1 MKKRIMCVIVIL
13 TIIPSLSAC
22 QGGDVSK
29 SGSQG
34 NQELFPSPEISEDT
48 TLEAGQNLLSATDEI
63 IKLEK
68 GLSLTQYTDDY
79 MLDTF
84 LVNGGAKSDR
94 DVLDFLMNN
103 LLISEGIVFS
113 VPGFGCSTIS
123 VPSGDGEGYYFGRNF
138 DWNKCNALIMVSHPQ
153 NGYASISTVNTDFI
167 KQAAGILITDDI
179 LKTAAIYAPLDGMNE
194 KGLCASVNMIQDSD
208 TIDQNTDKPDI
219 TTTTAIRLLLDKAA
233 TVDEAIELL
242 ESYDMHASFGYMVHF
257 AIADN
262 TGKSVA
268 VEYIGNKMSVI
279 ETPIVT
285 NFYLTE
291 GDKFGYGTSQSHTR
305 FERLEQKLKE
315 MPSMSAENVRD
326 ALSSVSKGNFG
337 EFESTEWSVVFNQ
350 EMKIAS
356 YYHREDYTQDYSVK
370 LDSTGE

>member
-1 MKKRIMCVIVIL
+1 MKKRIMSIIMVL
-13 TIIPSLSAC
+13 TVIPSLTAC
-22 QGGDVSK
+22 HEGHALEFGAQGS
-29 SGSQG
+29 
-34 NQELFPSPEISEDT
+34 QELFPSYEISEDV
-48 TLEAGQNLLSATDEI
+48 TLENGQNLVSATDEI

-68 GLSLTQYTDDY
+68 GLSLTSYIDDY
-79 MLDTF
+79 MFDTF
-84 LVNGGAKSDR
+84 LSNGGAKSDR

-103 LLISEGIVFS
+103 LLISEGTYFS
-113 VPGFGCSTIS
+113 VPGFGCSTIAVS
-123 VPSGDGEGYYFGRNF
+123 SSDGEGYYFGRNF
-138 DWNKCNALIMVSHPQ
+138 DWNKCNALIMVAYPKD
-153 NGYASISTVNTDFI
+153 GYDSISTVNTDFI
-167 KQAAGILITDDI
+167 KQAAGIPITDDI

-242 ESYDMHASFGYMVHF
+242 EGFDMHASFGYMVHF

-262 TGKSVA
+262 MGKSVA
-268 VEYIGNKMSVI
+268 VEYIGNEMSVI
-279 ETPIVT
+279 ETPILT

-305 FERLEQKLKE
+305 FEILEQKLKE

-337 EFESTEWSVVFNQ
+337 EFESTEWSVIFDQ
-350 EMKIAS
+350 KMKTAT

-370 LDSTGE
+370 FDSTGE